1 MNSCRLSFISL
12 LFRLFWLFITFHFI
26 SFQPKG
32 NISAKEFF
40 IFYFSFSSP
49 LFRSPSL
56 PSSSL
61 VLLFFSFAFAFPVLS
76 LFRKCWGIGLFFFS
90 PCIFRPKKRWHHE
103 KPATDGCGWESGSG
117 FSARSWVLCDD
128 RAASI
133 EGLQDH
139 SYGNKLLVSLGS
151 RIQLRIRVEA
161 VFGES
166 LADGSCP
173 WLYLTCKAS

>member
-61 VLLFFSFAFAFPVLS
+61 VLLFFSFLLLLRF
-76 LFRKCWGIGLFFFS
+76 LFCLYSENVGVSVCFFF
-90 PCIFRPKKRWHHE
+90 RPVFFGQKNDDTMRSRPRMAAAE
-103 KPATDGCGWESGSG
+103 KADQDFPPGAESYVMIEQLLLRGCKTTPMEINSLSVLAQGS
-117 FSARSWVLCDD
+117 
-128 RAASI
+128 
-133 EGLQDH
+133 
-139 SYGNKLLVSLGS
+139 
-151 RIQLRIRVEA
+151 
-161 VFGES
+161 
-166 LADGSCP
+166 SCE
-173 WLYLTCKAS
+173 